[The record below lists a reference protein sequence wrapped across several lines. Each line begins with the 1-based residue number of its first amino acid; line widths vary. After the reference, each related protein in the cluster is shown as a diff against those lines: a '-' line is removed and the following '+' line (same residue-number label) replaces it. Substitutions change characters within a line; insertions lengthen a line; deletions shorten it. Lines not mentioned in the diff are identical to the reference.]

1 MAWSCARANRGRL
14 VWGFN
19 HPMRIRTIKPE
30 FFTHEGLYEAEI
42 ETGLPIRVAFA
53 GLWCVA
59 DREGRFKWEPR
70 RIGVQVLPYD
80 GVDFSR
86 VLDAL
91 TTRGF
96 VVMYRVNDACFGL
109 IPSFQ
114 KHQVINNRESESV
127 LPDPSSENVEF
138 IEKYEENHASTT
150 REGRVTHA
158 GQGEGKGREGN
169 KEGKGK
175 EGRVDLGSSTNVAF
189 EELKTRIGS
198 WFKRRE
204 STVWSPKE
212 IKALKDVIA
221 LKTPPEDINAL
232 EARYLS
238 GNPYLRRDIITLLNN
253 WNTEIDR
260 ANQPTTQ
267 ATSANANDPIA
278 RRNALLG
285 DDVERQQAEAAR
297 ISRARYLAEQERFE
311 RTGLTPF
318 DEDLPSLPVEG
329 HPVG

>member
-1 MAWSCARANRGRL
+1 
-14 VWGFN
+14 
-19 HPMRIRTIKPE
+19 MRIRTIKPE
-30 FFTHEGLYEAEI
+30 FFTHEGLFEAEQ
-42 ETGLPIRVAFA
+42 ETKLPIRIAFA

-70 RIGVQVLPYD
+70 RIGVQILPYD
-80 GVDFSR
+80 AIDFSR
-86 VLDAL
+86 VLHAL

-96 VVMYRVNDACFGL
+96 IVKYRVNDAWFGF
-109 IPSFQ
+109 IPSFS
-114 KHQVINNRESESV
+114 KHQVINNRESDSV
-127 LPDPSSENVEF
+127 LPGF
-138 IEKYEENHASTT
+138 EENTTITEEIDASGT
-150 REGRVTHA
+150 REARDDHA

-175 EGRVDLGSSTNVAF
+175 EGRVDLESSPNAAF
-189 EELKTRIGS
+189 EELKTRIGG

-221 LKTPPEDINAL
+221 LKTPPEDIDAL

-260 ANQPTTQ
+260 AKQPTAQ
-267 ATSANANDPIA
+267 PSLNHGQPSDPIA
-278 RRNALLG
+278 RRNSLLG
-285 DDVERQQAEAAR
+285 DDVAEQQAEAAR
-297 ISRARYLAEQERFE
+297 ISRAKDEAAMRRFE
-311 RTGLTPF
+311 ATGLTPW
-318 DEDLPSLPVEG
+318 D
-329 HPVG
+329 